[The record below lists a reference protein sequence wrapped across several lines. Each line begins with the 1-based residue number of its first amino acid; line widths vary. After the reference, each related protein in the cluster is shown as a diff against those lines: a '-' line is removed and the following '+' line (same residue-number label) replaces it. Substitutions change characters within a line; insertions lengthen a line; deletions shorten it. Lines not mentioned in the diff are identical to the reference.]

1 MEQWQNIEPE
11 VFLKQVRAG
20 ELMKVQ
26 IIDVR
31 EQEEWD
37 YYHLEQS
44 TLIPLQTIPN
54 HLEKFQSNGQPI
66 YIICAHGV
74 RSVAACRYLNERG
87 ISNLRNVAGGM
98 AAVAS
103 LEGFQ
108 YD

>member
-1 MEQWQNIEPE
+1 VEQWTNIEPE
-11 VFLKQVRAG
+11 IFLKQIKAG
-20 ELMKVQ
+20 ELTKTQ

-37 YYHLEQS
+37 YYHLEHS

-54 HLEKFQSNGQPI
+54 RLEEFQSNGLPI

-87 ISNLRNVAGGM
+87 YSNLTNVAGGM

-103 LEGFQ
+103 LEGFE